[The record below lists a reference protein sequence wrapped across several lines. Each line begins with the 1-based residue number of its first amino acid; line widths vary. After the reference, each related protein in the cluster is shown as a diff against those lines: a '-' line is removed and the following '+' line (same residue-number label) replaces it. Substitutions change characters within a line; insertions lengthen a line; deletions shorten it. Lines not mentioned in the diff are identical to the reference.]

1 MTTKQN
7 DAIETIRSNYTFE
20 QQREIFVEECAEAIK
35 AAQKLKRVSYTENS
49 VSEVYENFCEEIAD
63 VLIMAE
69 QMKRFVGE
77 SKINMLIDAK
87 LERQLDRISW
97 EAQE

>member
-7 DAIETIRSNYTFE
+7 DAIEIIMSNYPYE

-35 AAQKLKRVSYTENS
+35 AAQKLKRVSYSENS

-77 SKINMLIDAK
+77 SKVNMLIDAK

>member
-7 DAIETIRSNYTFE
+7 DAIEIIRSNYTFE

-35 AAQKLKRVSYTENS
+35 AAQKLKRVSYSENS